1 MKLSYL
7 LLALGVIN
15 LSACQVFDLAESEV
29 ESIEQLFGQ
38 PNSKFD
44 IKLSRLVD
52 ELTASKKYDHK
63 SKSTLIT
70 TFVWSDT
77 LTYKNIDHPLQFLG
91 HQLSAGV
98 KTELVQREFKVVEHK
113 AASSVAIAKNASYF
127 LSRDIKELANKSEA
141 EYVIAGT
148 YTEMEGGAMV
158 NVEIVDV
165 RTSMIVG
172 AARDFFP
179 NSLFWPAN
187 KVTTRNGKLHRG
199 N

>member
-7 LLALGVIN
+7 LVALSIVN
-15 LSACQVFDLAESEV
+15 LSACQVFDLAEDEV
-29 ESIEQLFGQ
+29 ESIEQLYRL
-38 PNSKFD
+38 PTSKFD

-52 ELTASKKYDHK
+52 ELTASKQYDHK

-70 TFVWSDT
+70 TFVWSDS

-98 KTELVQREFKVVEHK
+98 KTAMVQREFKIVEHK
-113 AASSVAIAKNASYF
+113 AASAIAIAKEASYF

-179 NSLFWPAN
+179 NALFWPAN